1 MCEVLQHDAEGNHW
15 QCWYACFFFIFTFC
29 VKHPFGFDGIR
40 VLGGFFI
47 SSMDNETYSFDLSYR
62 LYLFFQ
68 RNKLDLISKY
78 AQPPGTTIIIM
89 STKRIHDAQDMS
101 SLFFTKK
108 QSWTHIWYFLIPAQD
123 MLSCSNEF
131 FFLMVFAS
139 NLLFRRTASA
149 ASIF

>member
-1 MCEVLQHDAEGNHW
+1 MTQKEIIDNVGMPA
-15 QCWYACFFFIFTFC
+15 FFIFTFC

-78 AQPPGTTIIIM
+78 AQPQGTTIIIM
-89 STKRIHDAQDMS
+89 STKRIR
-101 SLFFTKK
+101 
-108 QSWTHIWYFLIPAQD
+108 
-123 MLSCSNEF
+123 
-131 FFLMVFAS
+131 V
-139 NLLFRRTASA
+139 NLLVYNTK
-149 ASIF
+149 